1 MTLSGRS
8 FGMLRRLSHVA
19 PVVMGAALALVTL
32 LALGGLGWYEF
43 EETLDSDRQLGTLQ
57 ARVLEDH
64 ASRSVEATA
73 VTLNYLAGQLAT
85 TDLLGGY
92 TRADQIMSQPMIAL
106 PFVRGLHLLDVKGVV
121 LASSAPDQV
130 GVKVALERLGELPPT
145 GQDRL
150 GGFIPGRGLADL
162 ALGKAVVPAASGV
175 GFFPLVRALRV
186 HEDQTLY
193 LVALLNA
200 DSFSS
205 FQLATLNNP
214 KDAAYLLSYQG
225 ELLASSVPQGPSPG
239 ARLATHNVFT
249 DYLPGK
255 EHASYVGQ
263 GVLPERQ
270 VVAFRVSRSRPL
282 VVIVEK
288 PFAESLR
295 RWFVAVR
302 WFGVVGFLT
311 LVFILF
317 MSFAVQRNAQ
327 ERRRAYAQLI
337 AARADVVHREHE
349 LRVLVKSVQELIF
362 RTNLAGEIVYV
373 NDRWTALRGQ
383 SVDDAVGHALM
394 ALVEPQ
400 ERDSVAALFSTE
412 SDAGVRAA
420 TAQMRSSDGKLH
432 RFDFAV
438 VPLRDASGIT
448 AFAGSAVDVTERV
461 EAQQALQ
468 RQLAFVALMLEINP
482 LPVATF
488 DRQGRYVSVNRAWED
503 FFGRSRADVVGHR
516 GAHFMS
522 TEDAAMHAARDA
534 ELWRIGGSLRYEAK
548 VLHRDGTRHDVVVT
562 KVAVVGE
569 DAQSSRLLST
579 MMDVSEFREAERAT
593 REAKEAAEESSRAKS
608 EFTANISHELRTPLQ
623 SILGFSE
630 LGVARAGDHPRLQ
643 NMFQE
648 IQDSGERML
657 ALVNNLLDIS
667 KIESAIGAITLER
680 ADLRGLIYPVLRE
693 LQPLLDAKRL
703 YLATDL
709 GDVPLIAKVDPVRFQ
724 QVIRNVTANA
734 IKFSPP
740 DAAIEVM
747 GEVTT
752 DRHIC
757 IGIRDHG
764 GGIPPAELESIF
776 EAFVQSSS
784 TKDGAG
790 GTGLGLA
797 ICRKIVDAH
806 GGYIQADNMRDGGAI
821 FRIFLPLRQHLD
833 QDTNF

>member
-1 MTLSGRS
+1 MARFEQPS
-8 FGMLRRLSHVA
+8 RLIQRMAHFA

-43 EETLDSDRQLGTLQ
+43 NETLASDRELGTLQ

-73 VTLNYLAGQLAT
+73 VTLTYLGGQLAR
-85 TDLLGGY
+85 TDLLGGD
-92 TRADQIMSQPMIAL
+92 TRVDKVMSQPMIAL
-106 PFVRGLHLLDVKGVV
+106 PFVRGLHVLDAKGVA
-121 LASSAPDQV
+121 LASSVPDQV
-130 GVKVALERLGELPPT
+130 GTVVAMDRLGELPQV
-145 GQDRL
+145 GHDRL

-162 ALGKAVVPAASGV
+162 AVGKTVVSTASGV
-175 GFFPLVRALRV
+175 GFFPLVRTLKVRD
-186 HEDQTLY
+186 DQILY
-193 LVALLNA
+193 LVALLNS

-214 KDAAYLLSYQG
+214 RDAAYLLSYQG
-225 ELLASSVPQGPSPG
+225 ELLASSVPDGPSPG
-239 ARLATHNVFT
+239 TRLASHSVFT
-249 DYLPGK
+249 AYLPGT
-255 EHASYVGQ
+255 EHDSYVGP
-263 GVLPERQ
+263 GIRPEQQ
-270 VVAFRVSRSRPL
+270 VIAFRVSRSRPL

-295 RWFVAVR
+295 RWFVSVR
-302 WFGVVGFLT
+302 WFGMVGLLT
-311 LVFILF
+311 LVFIVF

-327 ERRRAYAQLI
+327 ERRRAYTQLI
-337 AARADVVHREHE
+337 AARADVVRREHE

-362 RTNLAGEIVYV
+362 RTNLAGELVYV
-373 NDRWTALRGQ
+373 NDRWIALQGQ
-383 SVDDAVGHALM
+383 SVDAAVGRALTEW
-394 ALVEPQ
+394 VEPAGRH
-400 ERDSVAALFSTE
+400 EVAALFATD
-412 SDAGVRAA
+412 SDAGVRVA
-420 TAQMRSSDGKLH
+420 TAQMRAADGKLH

-438 VPLRDASGIT
+438 VPLRDHAGIM

-488 DRQGRYVSVNRAWED
+488 DREGHYVSVNRAWED
-503 FFGRSRADVVGHR
+503 FFGLDRGDVVGHR

-522 TEDAAMHAARDA
+522 ADDAAMHAARDA
-534 ELWRIGGSLRYEAK
+534 EVWRVGGSLRYEAK
-548 VLHRDGTRHDVVVT
+548 VLNRDGMRHDVVVT

-569 DAQSSRLLST
+569 DAATSRLLST

-593 REAKEAAEESSRAKS
+593 REAKEAAEESSRVKS

-630 LGVARAGDHPRLQ
+630 LGVARAGEHPRLR

-667 KIESAIGAITLER
+667 KIESAVGAITLER
-680 ADLRGLIYPVLRE
+680 ADLRGLVYPVLRE

-703 YLATDL
+703 YLVTDL
-709 GDVPLIAKVDPVRFQ
+709 GDVPLLAKVDPVRFQ
-724 QVIRNVTANA
+724 QVIRNVAANA
-734 IKFSPP
+734 IKFSP
-740 DAAIEVM
+740 ANVAIEVT
-747 GEVTT
+747 GELTT
-752 DRHIC
+752 DQHIC

-764 GGIPPAELESIF
+764 SGIPPAELESIF

-797 ICRKIVDAH
+797 ICRKIIDAH
-806 GGYIQADNMRDGGAI
+806 GGYIQAENMRDGGAM
-821 FRIFLPLRQHLD
+821 FRIYLPLRHHLD
-833 QDTNF
+833 RDTYF